1 MDCASGQVFRGC
13 IAVRIAN
20 VTVGPGSLEIDPRSG
35 VTMKRFSEVFRML
48 RQRAQKSRYRVA
60 QYSGIDQSYILR
72 LETGEKAN
80 PSRDVVLMLALALAH
95 DSDSVGIHDVEELL
109 MAAGYVPFRRRGK
122 PLHPAA

>member
-1 MDCASGQVFRGC
+1 
-13 IAVRIAN
+13 
-20 VTVGPGSLEIDPRSG
+20 
-35 VTMKRFSEVFRML
+35 MKRFSEVFRML

-80 PSRDVVLMLALALAH
+80 PSRDVVLMLALALVH